1 MQTTNTH
8 LPPLAEYLDLKDAQA
23 KLEHFPTLDSF
34 RWFIRNNR
42 QPLAA
47 SGALIL
53 VAGRQKIHLE
63 LTKQVVVE
71 AGHRAALGKPDA

>member
-1 MQTTNTH
+1 MQTAKPH
-8 LPPLAEYLDLKDAQA
+8 LPPLAEYLDLKDAQQ
-23 KLEHFPTLDSF
+23 KLGHFPTLDSF

-42 QPLAA
+42 DRLAA

-53 VAGRQKIHLE
+53 VAGRQKFHLD

-71 AGHRAALGKPDA
+71 TGHLAALGKPGQ